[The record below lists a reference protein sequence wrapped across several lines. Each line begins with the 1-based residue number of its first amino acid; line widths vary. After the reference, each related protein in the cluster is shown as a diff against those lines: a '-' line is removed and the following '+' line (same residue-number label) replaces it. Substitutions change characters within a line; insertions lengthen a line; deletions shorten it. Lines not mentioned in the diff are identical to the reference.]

1 VVPCASLTAQ
11 TGLTESP
18 AGETA
23 PRNFHANNVTL
34 GLHYEF

>member
-1 VVPCASLTAQ
+1 VPCASLSEP

-18 AGETA
+18 AGLSA